1 MEGLWDTP
9 MNTIL
14 FILLPIVTVLGFS
27 IFTKKLLWLAP
38 VVSTLCFILIC
49 IFLMPDIL
57 TLSEYQQIF
66 WFITT
71 PLHLIIVV
79 ILTVIVY
86 VISYVIKK
94 LLQHQQKK

>member
-1 MEGLWDTP
+1 MEGLWNTP

-57 TLSEYQQIF
+57 TVSEYQQIF
-66 WFITT
+66 WFISM
-71 PLHLIIVV
+71 PLHLMIVV
-79 ILTVIVY
+79 LLTIMVSVIT
-86 VISYVIKK
+86 YVIKK
-94 LLQHQQKK
+94 LQQQQQEK

>member
-1 MEGLWDTP
+1 MEGLWNTP

-38 VVSTLCFILIC
+38 VVFTLCFILIC

-57 TLSEYQQIF
+57 TVSEYQQIF
-66 WFITT
+66 WFISM
-71 PLHLIIVV
+71 PLHLMIVV
-79 ILTVIVY
+79 LLTIMVSVIT
-86 VISYVIKK
+86 YVIKK
-94 LLQHQQKK
+94 LQQQQQEK